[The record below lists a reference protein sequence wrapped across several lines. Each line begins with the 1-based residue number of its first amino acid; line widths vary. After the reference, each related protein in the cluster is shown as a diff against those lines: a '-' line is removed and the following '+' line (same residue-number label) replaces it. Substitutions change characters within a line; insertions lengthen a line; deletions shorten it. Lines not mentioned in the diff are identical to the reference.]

1 MGNEKVNVEK
11 LNRDM
16 EGIVSASRRIQ
27 RRIPTAIPV
36 GGTIVS
42 YYTSNRVS
50 FDVDHLLDRTITDF
64 DEILHLLTDLDGWK
78 STKNTNNI
86 ILGKLDGVEVG
97 LRRMFRNTPIKTVR
111 VQTKSGDWIIPTLDE
126 ITGMKAILIAKR
138 NAVRD
143 FLDFVALAEVVN
155 DDEKVVEILLGL
167 SEGYSEDWTL
177 PVLQNLCDPNPEDL
191 DEVNLAGYKNLDPKF
206 HDWQII
212 REICQKYG
220 KKMMV
225 RKIK

>member
-16 EGIVSASRRIQ
+16 EGIVSASIKIQ

-78 STKNTNNI
+78 STKNTN
-86 ILGKLDGVEVG
+86 
-97 LRRMFRNTPIKTVR
+97 FAH
-111 VQTKSGDWIIPTLDE
+111 KS
-126 ITGMKAILIAKR
+126 R
-138 NAVRD
+138 
-143 FLDFVALAEVVN
+143 F
-155 DDEKVVEILLGL
+155 
-167 SEGYSEDWTL
+167 
-177 PVLQNLCDPNPEDL
+177 
-191 DEVNLAGYKNLDPKF
+191 
-206 HDWQII
+206 
-212 REICQKYG
+212 
-220 KKMMV
+220 
-225 RKIK
+225 